1 MPITITPL
9 GPTGAVGWGVSVN
22 LTTDFIGPLPLGTNW
37 LLTTAIDAEQTQQ
50 VSSNRLV
57 DNINPTVM
65 RIGAQAQE
73 PILGTF
79 SARNGQ
85 TIHVQALLEDG
96 AHNVLDSG
104 TTTATWDTTSSEA
117 QFTAQLVQQGVTGGF
132 TTDDR
137 TTIQQTLEGLTV
149 PLTAVGQALTTTVGQ
164 LLAPFRIDFSPS
176 ISLSGGVTCEPL
188 RLNLSGAAFYGI
200 KVHVVT
206 IPDDWRFG
214 TPDGDWGF
222 HDLAVLSC
230 WINED
235 QLVRCGIHTP
245 SFVLTPL
252 PGTATPFVSSAIAE
266 LQPPGYSVHVDWAPG
281 VCGEVLGI
289 NLPVLL

>member
-1 MPITITPL
+1 LVGPGVFVRLTSDLVGPIPNDSQWQLSVYTDTELGENGKVLFEHKPASVPLQIDWRLQVPEQGKTQEERPATAQQAQTVKVLAEVRSPTLGHQDTSDFQDYIWTI
-9 GPTGAVGWGVSVN
+9 N
-22 LTTDFIGPLPLGTNW
+22 NIGTQIAL
-37 LLTTAIDAEQTQQ
+37 TQQ
-50 VSSNRLV
+50 AQVPI
-57 DNINPTVM
+57 DNTVQL
-65 RIGAQAQE
+65 QA
-73 PILGTF
+73 
-79 SARNGQ
+79 
-85 TIHVQALLEDG
+85 
-96 AHNVLDSG
+96 
-104 TTTATWDTTSSEA
+104 
-117 QFTAQLVQQGVTGGF
+117 
-132 TTDDR
+132 
-137 TTIQQTLEGLTV
+137 IQDALTV
-149 PLTAVGQALTTTVGQ
+149 PLTAVGQALTTTVGA

-176 ISLSGGVTCEPL
+176 ISLSGGVTCDPV

-230 WINED
+230 WINDD

-252 PGTATPFVSSAIAE
+252 PGTATPFISTAIAE
-266 LQPPGYSVHVDWAPG
+266 LQPPGYAVHVDWAPG

-289 NLPVLL
+289 NLPVSV